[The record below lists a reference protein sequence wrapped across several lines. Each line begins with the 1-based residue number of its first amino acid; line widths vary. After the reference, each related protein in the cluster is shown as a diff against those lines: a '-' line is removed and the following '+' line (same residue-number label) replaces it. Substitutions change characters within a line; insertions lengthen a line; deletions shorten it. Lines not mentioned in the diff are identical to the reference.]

1 MTTLSIFI
9 SATFRTFCHKILQK
23 QIEDTIVKRKYV
35 VTLAECID
43 TLKKQG
49 KHIFRQQKNCVNNKN
64 IFYTLS
70 SSKASVSYDFCSRVI
85 VKTMVSIS
93 GVVVV
98 VLRLIS
104 LKKVYICKIN
114 LHRVINQINQ
124 IVYCL
129 VQDSME
135 THRIKLQNARC

>member
-9 SATFRTFCHKILQK
+9 SAIFRTFCHKILQK

-104 LKKVYICKIN
+104 
-114 LHRVINQINQ
+114 
-124 IVYCL
+124 
-129 VQDSME
+129 
-135 THRIKLQNARC
+135 

>member
-1 MTTLSIFI
+1 MHSTSRKKLIIQLYGIMHELTLFLQTLNIKNFLAPCQTMTTLSIFI
-9 SATFRTFCHKILQK
+9 TAAFRTFCHKILQK
-23 QIEDTIVKRKYV
+23 QIEDMIVKRKYV

-104 LKKVYICKIN
+104 
-114 LHRVINQINQ
+114 
-124 IVYCL
+124 
-129 VQDSME
+129 
-135 THRIKLQNARC
+135 